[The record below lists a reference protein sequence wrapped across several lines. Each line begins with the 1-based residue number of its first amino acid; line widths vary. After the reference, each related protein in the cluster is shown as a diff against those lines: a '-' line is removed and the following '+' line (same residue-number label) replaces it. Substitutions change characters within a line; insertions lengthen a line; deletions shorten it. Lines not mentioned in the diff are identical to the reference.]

1 MAGAPSAAGTEWSSR
16 FAFIMAAV
24 GSSVGLGNLWRFPYM
39 TGENGGAAFVIV
51 YLICVV
57 FVGYPILMSEFVVG
71 RHAKLSA
78 VGSTRKMAVDAGR
91 SPRWAIAGWVGMLGG
106 FLVLVTYSIVAGWV
120 IAYIFKMANGTF
132 TGMEAEAIRGAFS
145 AFTADTGTV
154 LVFHTMFMLITILI
168 VMQGISGGI
177 EKASVIL
184 MPLFFFML
192 LGMVVYGFFVGDMSR
207 TITYLFTP
215 DFERAF
221 SDPSIWLAALGQAF
235 FSIGVG
241 SAIMITYGAYLSKKE
256 NIASSAAIIVGA
268 DTAVAI
274 IAGLAIFPIVFAV
287 EGLSANAGPSLF
299 FEALPTA
306 FSSMPMGNYVG
317 AAFFTLAFFAAL
329 TSSISLLNATVAWLQ
344 EHSPFGKAMSS
355 FIVGAVIWAA
365 GTATVYFSDLGSW
378 LDFIS
383 GSVALPLG
391 GLLIAVFL
399 GWVVPRNLV
408 REELPHAS
416 GMMFSFFRF
425 NARYVAP
432 IAVTIILILGM
443 DAQFNLGIQDMLFG
457 GGGEFVTD

>member
-1 MAGAPSAAGTEWSSR
+1 MAAAPSAAGTQWSSR

-51 YLICVV
+51 YLICVI

-91 SPRWAIAGWVGMLGG
+91 SPKWAVAGWVGMIGG

-132 TGMEAEAIRGAFS
+132 SGMEADAIRAAFGAFQ
-145 AFTADTGTV
+145 ADTGTV
-154 LVFHTMFMLITILI
+154 LVFHTIFMLATVMI
-168 VMQGISGGI
+168 VMRGISGGI

-184 MPLFFFML
+184 MPLFFLML
-192 LGMVVYGFFVGDMSR
+192 VGMVVYGVFVGDMPR
-207 TITYLFTP
+207 AIQYLFTP
-215 DFERAF
+215 DFSRAM

-241 SAIMITYGAYLSKKE
+241 SAIMITYGAYLSRKE
-256 NIASSAAIIVGA
+256 NIAMSAGIIVGA

-306 FSSMPMGNYVG
+306 FSSMPGGNYVG

-344 EHSPFGKAMSS
+344 EHSPFGKMMST
-355 FIVGAVIWAA
+355 IILGAVVWVA
-365 GTATVYFSDLGSW
+365 GASTVFFSSLGSV

-408 REELPHAS
+408 RDELPHAN
-416 GMMFSFFRF
+416 GLMFSFFRF
-425 NARYVAP
+425 NVRFSAP
-432 IAVTIILILGM
+432 IAVTIILILGL
-443 DAQFNLGIQDMLFG
+443 DAQFGLGIQEAIFG
-457 GGGEFVTD
+457 GAQELATD